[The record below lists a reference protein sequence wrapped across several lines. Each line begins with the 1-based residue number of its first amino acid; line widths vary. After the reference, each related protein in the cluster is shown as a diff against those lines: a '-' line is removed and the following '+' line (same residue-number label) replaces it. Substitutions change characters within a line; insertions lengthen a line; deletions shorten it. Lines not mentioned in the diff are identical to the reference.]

1 MATLAAA
8 HRTVVG
14 GGQYASPRSV
24 PWGLEHTVW
33 AVTLSLGFYTLGN
46 PFQTG
51 QSVPGV
57 YTRKKLEATMRGNVA
72 QGTDQ
77 HGRTVVP

>member
-1 MATLAAA
+1 
-8 HRTVVG
+8 VG
-14 GGQYASPRSV
+14 GGQQASPHSLSR
-24 PWGLEHTVW
+24 GLEHTVW
-33 AVTLSLGFYTLGN
+33 AVTLSLGFYTLRN
-46 PFQTG
+46 PSQTG

-77 HGRTVVP
+77 HGGTVEP